1 MTDLSKI
8 YMPITADPFENN
20 DSYTEI
26 MPSAPLKPY
35 IRCFWGTRRPVSPS
49 PDKPS
54 GIVIPDTCMDIIF
67 HFYEGGST
75 SFFCHI
81 DEAAHSP
88 SSNSDTAEYSTFAV
102 RFYPWSAAAFA
113 EYPDMSIPTDRP
125 EDIFPKLTQRL
136 YEAVSRESTLM
147 GRSKAA
153 EAVLYDSLRPEN
165 QSADVMNAL
174 YFAIIS
180 GGNIK
185 ISDLASYTALS
196 SRTLQRKFSLQTGMS
211 PKILCDLIR
220 YQLLWQETAMGN
232 GISILDAVEKY
243 GYYDQSH
250 LLGDFRKRH
259 LMTPAEAVKYLH
271 RNR

>member
-8 YMPITADPFENN
+8 YMPITADPFEKS

-26 MPSAPLKPY
+26 MPSAPLRPY
-35 IRCFWGTRRPVSPS
+35 IRCFWGSLRPVGPS

-67 HFYEGGST
+67 HFYEWGST

-81 DEAAHSP
+81 DETAHCP
-88 SSNSDTAEYSTFAV
+88 SGNSDTAEYSTFAV

-113 EYPDMSIPTDRP
+113 EYPDMSVPTDRP
-125 EDIFPKLTQRL
+125 EVIFPKLTRKL
-136 YEAVSRESTLM
+136 YDAISHKNTLM
-147 GRSKAA
+147 ERSKAA
-153 EAVLYDSLRPEN
+153 EAVLYDSLRPEK
-165 QSADVMNAL
+165 QSSDVMNAL
-174 YFAIIS
+174 YLTINS
-180 GGNIK
+180 NGNVK
-185 ISDLASYTALS
+185 ISDLAAYTALS
-196 SRTLQRKFSLQTGMS
+196 LRTLQRKFSVQTGIS
-211 PKILCDLIR
+211 PKALCELVR
-220 YQLLWQETAMGN
+220 YQLLWQETAMGK

-271 RNR
+271 RNK

>member
-8 YMPITADPFENN
+8 YMPITADPFQNN

-26 MPSAPLKPY
+26 IPSAPLRPY
-35 IRCFWGTRRPVSPS
+35 IRCFWGTRRPVIH
-49 PDKPS
+49 KPS

-81 DEAAHSP
+81 DDTAHIP
-88 SSNSDTAEYSTFAV
+88 SSDRGTEEYSTFAV
-102 RFYPWSAAAFA
+102 RFYPFSAAAFA
-113 EYPDMSIPTDRP
+113 EYPDMSIPTHRP
-125 EDIFPKLTQRL
+125 EDIFPKLTRRL

-153 EAVLYDSLRPEN
+153 EAVLYVFLRPEN

-174 YFAIIS
+174 YLTIAS
-180 GGNIK
+180 NGNIK
-185 ISDLASYTALS
+185 ISDLAAYTALS
-196 SRTLQRKFSLQTGMS
+196 PRTLQRKFAVQTGMS
-211 PKILCDLIR
+211 PKVLCDLIR

-232 GISILDAVEKY
+232 SISILDAVEKY

-250 LLGDFRKRH
+250 LLCDFRKRH

-271 RNR
+271 RSR

>member
-35 IRCFWGTRRPVSPS
+35 IRCFWGTKRPVTHKS
-49 PDKPS
+49 S

-125 EDIFPKLTQRL
+125 EDIFPKLTQRI